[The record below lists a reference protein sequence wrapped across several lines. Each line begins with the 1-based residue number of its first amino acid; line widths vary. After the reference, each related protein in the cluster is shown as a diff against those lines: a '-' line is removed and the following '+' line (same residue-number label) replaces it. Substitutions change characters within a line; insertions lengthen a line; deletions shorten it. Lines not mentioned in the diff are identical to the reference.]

1 MTAATF
7 TDRKARKKRR
17 TNASTATTTTTKPS
31 VPRKKK
37 PRRKNPMPTNT
48 TRRRRSRDTSARPRC
63 LGLRCPDPACHAA
76 VARELVDDVAHDAD
90 KAQYANFALRSYVED
105 SGGRVKWCPGADCT
119 RAVQLNGSGARA
131 HAADVFCVQ
140 PLLDAGGARPHRQ
153 AATKLIMIKRR
164 TTMVYMSD
172 DNDDDGYVS
181 ETKADAFEEHD
192 HIDEERYR
200 TGGVAVAWRRTGAW
214 CAPSA
219 SRATPRAA
227 RPTTTASPAGAGT
240 SARRRQA
247 KASLDRYLYHYE
259 RWAANKSSLQKVLK
273 DMAELEKSGLQKMVG
288 RPATELA
295 FVAAAY
301 EQIAAGRR
309 VLRWAHAYGYY
320 LDPACD
326 GAKRALFEDLLD
338 QANECLERLHGSYAT
353 GGVCG
358 NVVEKGEV
366 NSDSFNAFIEM
377 AILSEYL
384 HVEEMLELTH
394 LASVMQL
401 WSYYQQ
407 NLD

>member
-1 MTAATF
+1 MAMTAATF

-192 HIDEERYR
+192 HIDEER
-200 TGGVAVAWRRTGAW
+200 
-214 CAPSA
+214 
-219 SRATPRAA
+219 
-227 RPTTTASPAGAGT
+227 
-240 SARRRQA
+240 QA

-338 QANECLERLHGSYAT
+338 QANECLERLHG
-353 GGVCG
+353 
-358 NVVEKGEV
+358 
-366 NSDSFNAFIEM
+366 
-377 AILSEYL
+377 
-384 HVEEMLELTH
+384 
-394 LASVMQL
+394 
-401 WSYYQQ
+401 
-407 NLD
+407 